1 MRALRFAVAGIFVV
15 TALARALTVEAQQA
29 RIYRV
34 GVLTQGGSMW
44 VSSVAGLKDGLRELG
59 LEEGKQV
66 VFHVRDVRADLN
78 SVEAAAKR
86 FEDEKVDLICTLG
99 TGTTL
104 AGKRATKSVPI
115 VFYAGADPVA
125 VGLVESFRK
134 PGGRLTGIHG
144 QVVDLTAKRLE
155 LLRDIVP
162 RLRRAVT
169 FYNPQEQAAQQS
181 VTRARDA
188 ARRLGVELLERPV
201 ASVDELRAGLRALR
215 PGEADAYFQVT
226 DPLVTSQA
234 DLIIQT
240 AMAKRLPTMVQDK
253 ETVARGALA
262 SYGINYYIVGQLLAK
277 SAQRVLLGA
286 NPGDLPVEQLDRLHF
301 VVNLTTAKAIGL
313 TIPQPVLARADEV
326 VQ

>member
-1 MRALRFAVAGIFVV
+1 MTAVRLAVAGIFIV
-15 TALARALTVEAQQA
+15 TALAGALAVEAQQA
-29 RIYRV
+29 RLYRV
-34 GVLTQGGSMW
+34 GVLTQGAPQF
-44 VSSVAGLKDGLRELG
+44 VSSIAGLKDGLRELG

-66 VFHVRDVRADLN
+66 VFHVRDVKGDLK
-78 SVEAAAKR
+78 SVEAAAKSL
-86 FEDEKVDLICTLG
+86 EDEKVDLICTLA
-99 TGTTL
+99 TSTTL
-104 AGKRATKSVPI
+104 ATKRATKSVPI

-134 PGGRLTGIHG
+134 PGSRLTGIHG
-144 QVVDLTAKRLE
+144 RVVDLTAKRLE
-155 LLRDIVP
+155 LLRDILP

-169 FYNPQEQAAQQS
+169 FYNPQHQAAQQS

-215 PGEADAYFQVT
+215 PGDADAYLQVP
-226 DPLVTSQA
+226 DPMVANQA

-262 SYGINYYIVGQLLAK
+262 SYGVSYYIVGQLLAK
-277 SAQRVLLGA
+277 SARRVLLGA
-286 NPGDLPVEQLDRLHF
+286 DPGDLPVEQLDRLHF
-301 VVNLTTAKAIGL
+301 VVNLKTAKAIGL
-313 TIPQPVLARADEV
+313 TIPPSVLARADEII
-326 VQ
+326 Q